1 MRKTNKIEAVFWSIA
16 LPGFGQILNG
26 QLIKGILFIFL
37 EFLINVMSS
46 FNKAIMLSFL
56 GQISEAVQII
66 DYQWLMFY
74 PCVYM
79 FAMYDAYK
87 HAGDNNAPFSFLPF
101 AFGAYFVTVGLMY
114 STKLTIFGVFFGP
127 IFLPMLFLIP
137 GLFVGFLIRYILK
150 MTKIKD
156 DDSLA

>member
-1 MRKTNKIEAVFWSIA
+1 MSKTNKFEAIFWSIA
-16 LPGFGQILNG
+16 LPGFGQILNR
-26 QLIKGILFIFL
+26 QLIKGIIFIFL

-46 FNKAIMLSFL
+46 FNKAIMLSFS
-56 GQISEAVQII
+56 GQINEAVKII
-66 DYQWLMFY
+66 DYEWLMFY

-87 HAGDNNAPFSFLPF
+87 HAGDNNVPFSFLPF

-137 GLFVGFLIRYILK
+137 GLLVGFLIRYI
-150 MTKIKD
+150 IKKCQKN
-156 DDSLA
+156 

>member
-1 MRKTNKIEAVFWSIA
+1 MRKTNKIEALFWSIA
-16 LPGFGQILNG
+16 LPGFGQLLNG
-26 QLIKGILFIFL
+26 QIIKRIIFIFL

-56 GQISEAVQII
+56 GKISEAIQII

-87 HAGDNNAPFSFLPF
+87 FAGDNTSPFSFFPF
-101 AFGAYFVTVGLMY
+101 AFGAYFVTVGLMF
-114 STKLTIFGVFFGP
+114 STKLTIFGVLFGP

-137 GLFVGFLIRYILK
+137 GLLVGFLFRYIFK
-150 MTKIKD
+150 EINI
-156 DDSLA
+156 SH